1 MANLKEAMK
10 AAKATGKPQR
20 VTEPTPI
27 TETKVNISVRLDLE
41 ILNWLKAEAKAK
53 GLPYQ
58 THLNSILI
66 QAKNTPN
73 LEERLKKIEKAV
85 FKGKAG

>member
-20 VTEPTPI
+20 VTEPTKI
-27 TETKVNISVRLDLE
+27 EEVKVNLSVRLDLE
-41 ILNWLKAEAKAK
+41 TLNWLKVEAKAK

-58 THLNSILI
+58 TLLNSILT
-66 QAKNTPN
+66 QAKNTGSV
-73 LEERLKKIEKAV
+73 EERLARLENLA
-85 FKGKAG
+85 KGKTA